1 MLLLLLA
8 CSDTRT
14 LSGKVLDIWGKPI
27 EGATV
32 VVEGVLERNY
42 TAENGLFSIEVEQ
55 PAARVMV
62 GKDGYIKD
70 ILEPTAKDEEEDYDP
85 LAFELYP
92 EPEKPGF
99 FGVGREKYVELG
111 AQRIQLIGTDL
122 QHFAGVQDIPEE
134 HLPKGKVEF
143 VFTTK
148 LRPSE
153 IAQMN
158 LHLSKLEFIDKT
170 RIKGVFGA
178 QDATVQ
184 LWSAGEDVAFDLEQL
199 ASREDYL
206 IRARDD
212 LPAGI
217 YAFHAHDVLHEEDER
232 VLRSL
237 PREQQVAFPFE
248 VN

>member
-14 LSGKVLDIWGKPI
+14 LSGKVVDIWGHPV

-32 VVEGVLERNY
+32 VVEGVMERNY
-42 TAENGLFSIEVEQ
+42 TASNGAFSIEVEQ
-55 PAARVMV
+55 AATRVMV

-70 ILEPTAKDEEEDYDP
+70 ILEPTAKSEEEDYDP

-92 EPEKPGF
+92 QPEKPGF
-99 FGVGREKYVELG
+99 YGVGRDKYVELG

-122 QHFAGVQDIPEE
+122 QHYAGVQDIPEE
-134 HLPKGKVEF
+134 HLPTGPVEF
-143 VFTTK
+143 VFSTK

-184 LWSAGEDVAFDLEQL
+184 LWSAGDDVSFDLEQL
-199 ASREDYL
+199 ASREDYV
-206 IRARDD
+206 IRARGEMA
-212 LPAGI
+212 PGI

-248 VN
+248 VR

>member
-1 MLLLLLA
+1 MLLLLVA

-42 TAENGLFSIEVEQ
+42 TTSNGAFVIEVED
-55 PAARVMV
+55 PASRVMV

-70 ILEPTAKDEEEDYDP
+70 ILDTSAKSEEEDYDP
-85 LAFELYP
+85 LAFSLYP
-92 EPEKPGF
+92 EPETPGF
-99 FGVGREKYVELG
+99 YGVGREKYVALG
-111 AQRIQLIGTDL
+111 SQRIQLVGTDL

-134 HLPKGKVEF
+134 FLPRGKVEF

-158 LHLSKLEFIDKT
+158 LHLSKLEFVDKT

-178 QDATVQ
+178 EDATVQ
-184 LWSAGEDVAFDLEQL
+184 LWSAGDDVTFDLEQL

-206 IRARDD
+206 IKARDD
-212 LPAGI
+212 LPPGI

-248 VN
+248 VR